1 LGVVHLVWGPLG
13 PTPLRQFVRSYRAYP
28 PGVEHD
34 VVILLNGVDD
44 AQRPA
49 LLAELDGLE
58 HRLLSLP
65 EPVQDLAAYAWAGA
79 NLEHKRLCFLNSYS
93 EILAADWLAK
103 LDHALDQPQA
113 GLAGATASWGSQR
126 SHLLHD
132 RGLPSPY
139 RAVFPDRRWMQ
150 EQFLAIDR
158 ERFGD
163 PAIFP
168 RLRRYLNT
176 WRATLEAVIDFGSFP
191 SPHLRSNAFIVDRTL
206 FTTLGPRRGRRMS
219 RKVHA
224 FALESGRHSFTRQVQ
239 RRGLKVLVVDREGV
253 TYEPTEWDRSHTFW
267 QARQERLL
275 VADNQTKRYA
285 DADRDRQVLLSR
297 FAWGERAEPS

>member
-1 LGVVHLVWGPLG
+1 VHLVWGPLG
-13 PTPLRQFVRSYRAYP
+13 PGPLGEFVCSYREHSA
-28 PGVEHD
+28 GVEHEL
-34 VVILLNGVDD
+34 VILLNGVTD
-44 AQRPA
+44 AQRPE
-49 LLAELDGLE
+49 LLAELEGLE
-58 HRLLSLP
+58 YRLLELP
-65 EPVQDLAAYAWAGA
+65 EPVQDLAAYMQAAQR
-79 NLEHKRLCFLNSYS
+79 LEHDRLCFLNSYS
-93 EILAADWLAK
+93 EILAAGWLAK

-158 ERFGD
+158 DRFGD
-163 PAIFP
+163 PAVFP

-176 WRATLEAVIDFGSFP
+176 WRATLEAVIDFDSFP

-206 FTTLGPRRGRRMS
+206 FIALSPRRGRRMS

-239 RRGLKVLVVDREGV
+239 RRDLKVLVVDREGI
-253 TYEPTEWDRSHTFW
+253 TYEPAEWYRSHTFW
-267 QARQERLL
+267 QGRQERLL
-275 VADNQTKRYA
+275 VADNQTMRYA
-285 DADRDRQVLLSR
+285 EADRDRRVLLSR
-297 FAWGERAEPS
+297 FAWGKRAEPE